1 MQLDLQAVM
10 LDNKSTDSDKQ
21 GLKSHFQGSLGR
33 NMMQNHKEKGNI
45 AFITLCCG
53 DLIPVIKMTYLA
65 VSRAV
70 LPGKY
75 RDWLR

>member
-1 MQLDLQAVM
+1 
-10 LDNKSTDSDKQ
+10 
-21 GLKSHFQGSLGR
+21 
-33 NMMQNHKEKGNI
+33 MMQNHKDNGKI
-45 AFITLCCG
+45 AWITLRFG
-53 DLIPVIKMTYLA
+53 DLFPIIKMTWLA